1 MWVGNANGN
10 YFGYSET
17 AEAGGDT
24 AHNNM
29 MPYITVFMYK
39 RTA

>member
-1 MWVGNANGN
+1 MWSGNSNGN
-10 YFGYSET
+10 YFGKSET

-24 AHNNM
+24 AHNNIQ
-29 MPYITVFMYK
+29 PYITCYFYK